1 MTYHT
6 TIYLS
11 EDHKKW
17 IDEMSLN
24 VSKYVRSLID
34 RDMQRW
40 KQITEDILIPIV
52 KTEKQLE
59 EKQKTGLD
67 EMFHDQISILEA
79 GKFGKNFLV
88 PSLSNLTTYP
98 NIETTTR
105 KIVNLEFSNN
115 IKKQKKPA

>member
-11 EDHKKW
+11 EDQKKW

-34 RDMQRW
+34 RDMKKW
-40 KQITEDILIPIV
+40 KQITEDVLIPIV

-59 EKQKTGLD
+59 EKKKTGLD
-67 EMFHDQISILEA
+67 DMFYD
-79 GKFGKNFLV
+79 
-88 PSLSNLTTYP
+88 
-98 NIETTTR
+98 
-105 KIVNLEFSNN
+105 
-115 IKKQKKPA
+115 

>member
-59 EKQKTGLD
+59 EKQKTDPLGS
-67 EMFHDQISILEA
+67 F
-79 GKFGKNFLV
+79 
-88 PSLSNLTTYP
+88 
-98 NIETTTR
+98 
-105 KIVNLEFSNN
+105 
-115 IKKQKKPA
+115 

>member
-67 EMFHDQISILEA
+67 EMFHD
-79 GKFGKNFLV
+79 
-88 PSLSNLTTYP
+88 
-98 NIETTTR
+98 
-105 KIVNLEFSNN
+105 
-115 IKKQKKPA
+115 